1 MKQAVKDVTAPE
13 FTGWE
18 GNTRLG
24 PYYTNA
30 EFPGHYEF
38 GMLSPYG
45 EQVRR
50 AVSRSSTWQPGVE
63 DLVVYPRTYGG

>member
-1 MKQAVKDVTAPE
+1 MQAVKDVTAPE
-13 FTGWE
+13 FAGWE

-45 EQVRR
+45 EQVAVPFR
-50 AVSRSSTWQPGVE
+50 ARLTVRTLSFFRCGCWSSI
-63 DLVVYPRTYGG
+63 